1 MLRPALLGLL
11 LTLTQAL
18 PAAEEIE
25 PLDADFLDYLANMER
40 EDDDWT
46 LLADAEDR
54 PPAATDKAAAEAK
67 APKPAKEA
75 APTAADER

>member
-1 MLRPALLGLL
+1 VLRPAVFGLL

-18 PAAEEIE
+18 PAADEIE
-25 PLDADFLDYLANMER
+25 PLDADFLEYLANMER

-54 PPAATDKAAAEAK
+54 QRTSTDKAAAEAQAAK
-67 APKPAKEA
+67 KAKEA
-75 APTAADER
+75 ASPAADER